1 VRAEVFL
8 IPEVPVGRL
17 AIMPRPRA
25 GDWLED
31 EVASWQSSRLDIVVS
46 LLEDDEVT
54 ELGLG
59 DEPAVCERFG
69 VRLLRFPIPDR
80 GVPASYPAASEL
92 VTRLVT
98 ELRSGRGIGIHC
110 RIGVGRFA
118 LMAVSLLAAL
128 GIPVESAWASVAR
141 ARGLSVPDTPAQRAW
156 VASAKK
162 TQTETVRSSHET
174 KIEGETRSVERPSGK
189 LSAIRVPVRGAER
202 D

>member
-1 VRAEVFL
+1 MRAEVFL
-8 IPEVPVGRL
+8 IPEVPFGRL

-31 EVASWQSSRLDIVVS
+31 EVASWQSSGLDVVVS
-46 LLEDDEVT
+46 LLEDHEVT
-54 ELGLG
+54 DLGLG
-59 DEPAVCERFG
+59 DEPAVCERIG
-69 VRLLRFPIPDR
+69 VPLLRFPIPDR

-98 ELRSGRGIGIHC
+98 ELRSDRGVGIHC
-110 RIGVGRFA
+110 RIGVGRSA

-156 VASAKK
+156 VAGWLRGIRPQNAK
-162 TQTETVRSSHET
+162 S
-174 KIEGETRSVERPSGK
+174 
-189 LSAIRVPVRGAER
+189 

>member
-31 EVASWQSSRLDIVVS
+31 EVASWQSSGLDVVVS
-46 LLEDDEVT
+46 LLEDNEAT
-54 ELGLG
+54 ELALG
-59 DEPAVCERFG
+59 DEPVVCERIG
-69 VRLLRFPIPDR
+69 VRFLQFPIQDR
-80 GVPASYPAASEL
+80 GVPTSYAAVSEL
-92 VTRLVT
+92 VDRLVA
-98 ELRSGRGIGIHC
+98 ELRSGRGVGIHC
-110 RIGVGRFA
+110 RIGVGRSA

-156 VASAKK
+156 VARWLKGISPQNAK
-162 TQTETVRSSHET
+162 S
-174 KIEGETRSVERPSGK
+174 
-189 LSAIRVPVRGAER
+189 

>member
-8 IPEVPVGRL
+8 IPEVPFGRL

-31 EVASWQSSRLDIVVS
+31 EVASWQSSGLDVVVS
-46 LLEDDEVT
+46 LLDDHEVT
-54 ELGLG
+54 DLGLV
-59 DEPAVCERFG
+59 DEPAVCERIG

-80 GVPASYPAASEL
+80 GVPASYPAATEL

-98 ELRSGRGIGIHC
+98 ELRSGRGVGIHC
-110 RIGVGRFA
+110 RIGVGRSA

-141 ARGLSVPDTPAQRAW
+141 ARGVSVPDTPAQRAW
-156 VASAKK
+156 VAGWLKGISPQNAK
-162 TQTETVRSSHET
+162 S
-174 KIEGETRSVERPSGK
+174 
-189 LSAIRVPVRGAER
+189 